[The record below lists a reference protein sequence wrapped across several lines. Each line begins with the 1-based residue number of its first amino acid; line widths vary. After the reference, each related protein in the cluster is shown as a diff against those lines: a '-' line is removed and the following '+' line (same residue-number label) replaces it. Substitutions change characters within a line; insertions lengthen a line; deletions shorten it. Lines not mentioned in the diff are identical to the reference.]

1 MATNLN
7 LNSLVVDSSGRA
19 SFSGLSTG
27 IDLKSTVDQ
36 LIAAKRIP
44 IDSIKQ
50 RISQNEVKIAAFNDL
65 QDLAFNLRTASD
77 RLRGAL
83 SFDGAKDVFE
93 AKQAFM
99 TTSRQDSATASDAG
113 ALAGVAVTSRAQAAS
128 HSVEILQVATAHK
141 IASDKITGDLDD
153 ALGQVGSFTLQGKTV
168 TLDGSES
175 LFDLRDSINALN
187 SGTDATGVS
196 ASIVSISSTEH
207 YLMLSADE
215 TGTDAAITLA
225 DSSGTA
231 LQGLGLLD
239 GTGSI
244 KNELKAAGNARLLVD
259 GLTSDEVERQSNTI
273 DDVFEGVTLSLFKAE
288 SGTTI
293 KLDIERNLNDAK
305 SAIVDFVD
313 AYNELRSFINNQART
328 DVAEGDTSG
337 AGVLANTG
345 GLAEIRSRLSGAIGS
360 RVAAEDPALA
370 VLAQIGITFQS
381 ASAVSDPTQAN
392 TLVIDQSKLDNA
404 LLTQASDIRS
414 LFGFQMSSSSSQARL
429 VGFDGQTGYQAGGYQ
444 LNVAYANGA
453 IVSANLGG
461 AADGSDDGS
470 ISVSGNVLTVE
481 NGNAKGLKLLYSG
494 QASASGIQVDIS
506 VGVAANVFNTVDKL
520 LDTTDG
526 LITNESKSLTDQ
538 SSFQQGRVDRM
549 TERLERERTRLTER
563 FANMEAALSQMNR
576 LLESIRQQVDAA
588 FGGSSS

>member
-470 ISVSGNVLTVE
+470 VSVSGNVLTVE